1 MAASD
6 IVKKLWSLCD
16 VLRDSGVNYA
26 NYVNELVQLMFL
38 KMVKDH
44 LNNGLITK
52 DPIPEGCRF
61 DDLLA
66 LSGTPLI
73 NAYKQA
79 LTTLSS
85 GELADG
91 SHIENLDPRVRAIY
105 TDAQTSIKEPKH
117 LEYLIKNLDEINWD
131 SEDRDVLG
139 AAYEGL
145 LEKNANETKSGAGQ
159 YFTPRALINSM
170 VKLIKPQSGEIIQDP
185 AAGSAG
191 FIISAD
197 RYIKNETEDLIDLSA
212 EERTFQRTRAYEGME
227 LVANTRRL
235 ALMNCLLHGIEG
247 IGEGV
252 IRLGNTLSPEGQKLE
267 AADIILTN
275 PPFGTAKGSGGAIT
289 RDDLT
294 YKTSNKQLAFLQHI
308 YRSLKPGGR
317 AAVVFPDNVLFDSG
331 VGEDIRKDL
340 MEKCNLHT
348 ILRLPTGIFYAAGV
362 QANVL
367 FFTKGTADN
376 PYQDKDCTKGIWIYD
391 LRTNMPTFGKTSPF
405 TGEHLKP
412 FENCYGDDPNGNST
426 RNEGD
431 WSFTK
436 DEVPHEET
444 TSRWRYFS
452 REWIRDKNKE
462 SLDITWIKDED
473 TALNLDDVDIDA
485 LILDAEKESAEL
497 NDLIAKLKTALQGIN
512 KD

>member
-44 LNNGLITK
+44 LNNGLITE

-61 DDLLA
+61 DDLKK
-66 LSGTPLI
+66 LSGAPLV
-73 NAYKQA
+73 NAYKQT

-85 GELADG
+85 GTRADG
-91 SHIENLDPRVRAIY
+91 SQIELDPRVRAIY

-139 AAYEGL
+139 VAYEGL

-170 VKLIKPQSGEIIQDP
+170 VKLIKPQPGEIIQDP

-197 RYIKNETEDLIDLSA
+197 RFIKDETDDLIDLTS
-212 EERTFQRTRAYEGME
+212 EERT
-227 LVANTRRL
+227 
-235 ALMNCLLHGIEG
+235 LHGIEG

-267 AADIILTN
+267 PADIILTN

-367 FFTKGTADN
+367 FFTKGTANN
-376 PYQDKDCTKGIWIYD
+376 PYQDKECTKGIWIYD

-405 TGEHLKP
+405 TSEHLKP
-412 FENCYGDDPNGNST
+412 FENCYGEDPNGDST
-426 RNEGD
+426 RKEGD

-436 DEVPHEET
+436 DDAAHDET

-485 LILDAEKESAEL
+485 LMLDAEKESSEL
-497 NDLIAKLKTALQGIN
+497 NDLIVKLKTALQGIN